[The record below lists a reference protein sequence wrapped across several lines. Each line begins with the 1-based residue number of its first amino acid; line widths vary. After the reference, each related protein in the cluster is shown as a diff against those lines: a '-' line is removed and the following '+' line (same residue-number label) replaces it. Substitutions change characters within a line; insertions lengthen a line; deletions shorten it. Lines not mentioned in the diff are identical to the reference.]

1 LEAVSQFPRPD
12 LTMVEPAAGANALVV
27 REPGQLGTARVVA
40 ATGDRCVVQDEAGT
54 REAARAVSCLIQ
66 PQAEDEVLIVASG
79 RRVFILAVL
88 ARAGLGDATL
98 ALPDRAA
105 NLAIAAPSLS
115 LNAST
120 RLGLEAPEVAVTSRR
135 FHLVTDVLT
144 QISRLASLVGEA
156 LTTVVGRQ
164 STVAQ
169 RIEVTSQERS
179 TAIAGIDSER
189 IGTHVSQTE
198 LTTVSAAVETHL
210 ARDDIRLDAKRVT
223 IG

>member
-1 LEAVSQFPRPD
+1 MIQLSPNSITPNEAQSGTATSVPLDGGR
-12 LTMVEPAAGANALVV
+12 LVA
-27 REPGQLGTARVVA
+27 ARVVA
-40 ATGDRCVVQDEAGT
+40 ASGERFVIQDEAGA
-54 REAARAVSCLIQ
+54 REASRAVSCLVKPQ
-66 PQAEDEVLIVASG
+66 PDDEVLVVTLE
-79 RRVFILAVL
+79 RRTMILAVL
-88 ARAGLGDATL
+88 SRAGLGDATL
-98 ALPDRAA
+98 SLPDTAA
-105 NLAIAAPSLS
+105 NLAISAPRLD
-115 LNAST
+115 LDASA
-120 RLGLEAPEVAVTSRR
+120 RLGLSAPEVAVTSRR

-144 QISRLASLVGEA
+144 QISRLASVIGEA

-169 RIEVTSQERS
+169 RVEL
-179 TAIAGIDSER
+179 TAQDRHAAVAGIDSER

>member
-1 LEAVSQFPRPD
+1 MSQSVRSPFATAEASADGNSAPF
-12 LTMVEPAAGANALVV
+12 
-27 REPGQLGTARVVA
+27 RETDRLSSARVLA
-40 ATGDRCVVQDEAGT
+40 ATGERCLVQDEAGT
-54 REAARAVSCLIQ
+54 RDAFRAVSCLIQ
-66 PQAEDEVLIVASG
+66 PQLDDEVLIVASG

-88 ARAGLGDATL
+88 TRAGLGDVTL

-105 NLAIAAPSLS
+105 SLAIAAPSIT
-115 LNAST
+115 LNAT
-120 RLGLEAPEVAVTSRR
+120 ARLGLEAPEVAVTSRR

-144 QISRLASLVGEA
+144 QISRLASVVGEA

-169 RIEVTSQERS
+169 RIEVTSQERN
-179 TAIAGIDSER
+179 TAIAGIDAER

-198 LTTVSAAVETHL
+198 LTTVCAAVETHL

>member
-1 LEAVSQFPRPD
+1 MSQALRTSYAIAEAA
-12 LTMVEPAAGANALVV
+12 TAANSVPFKDSDRLSS
-27 REPGQLGTARVVA
+27 ARVLSV
-40 ATGDRCVVQDEAGT
+40 TGERCVVQDEAGT
-54 REAARAVSCLIQ
+54 REASRAVSCLIQ
-66 PQAEDEVLIVASG
+66 PQPEDEVLIVASG

-88 ARAGLGDATL
+88 TRAGVGDATL

-105 NLAIAAPSLS
+105 NLAIAAPSIALS
-115 LNAST
+115 AT
-120 RLGLEAPEVAVTSRR
+120 ARLGLEAPEVAVTSRR

-144 QISRLASLVGEA
+144 QVSRLASIVGDA

-169 RIEVTSQERS
+169 RIEVTSQERN
-179 TAIAGIDSER
+179 TAIAGIDAER

>member
-1 LEAVSQFPRPD
+1 MSPFVRTPFAIAEASTATSSASF
-12 LTMVEPAAGANALVV
+12 
-27 REPGQLGTARVVA
+27 REAERLRSARVLA
-40 ATGDRCVVQDEAGT
+40 ITGERCLVQDETGT
-54 REAARAVSCLIQ
+54 REASRAVSCLIQ
-66 PQAEDEVLIVASG
+66 PQPEDEVLIVASG

-88 ARAGLGDATL
+88 TRAGLGDATL

-105 NLAIAAPSLS
+105 SLAIAAPSIA
-115 LNAST
+115 LNAAA

-144 QISRLASLVGEA
+144 QVSRLASIVGDA

-169 RIEVTSQERS
+169 RIEVTSQERN
-179 TAIAGIDSER
+179 TAIAGIDAER
-189 IGTHVSQTE
+189 IGMHVSQTE

>member
-1 LEAVSQFPRPD
+1 MSQSLHSLYTMAEAS
-12 LTMVEPAAGANALVV
+12 TGANSAPFGAADRLSS
-27 REPGQLGTARVVA
+27 ARVLA
-40 ATGDRCVVQDEAGT
+40 ITGERCLVQDETGT
-54 REAARAVSCLIQ
+54 REAARAISCLIQ
-66 PQAEDEVLIVASG
+66 PQAEDEVLVVASG

-88 ARAGLGDATL
+88 TRAGLGDATL
-98 ALPDRAA
+98 SLPDRAA
-105 NLAIAAPSLS
+105 SLAIAAPSIALS
-115 LNAST
+115 AT
-120 RLGLEAPEVAVTSRR
+120 ARLGLEAPEVAVTSRR
-135 FHLVTDVLT
+135 FHLVADVLT
-144 QISRLASLVGEA
+144 QISRLASVVGDA

-169 RIEVTSQERS
+169 RIEVTSQERN

-189 IGTHVSQTE
+189 IGTHLSQTE

>member
-1 LEAVSQFPRPD
+1 MAEATSRASATF
-12 LTMVEPAAGANALVV
+12 L
-27 REPGQLGTARVVA
+27 REPGQLGTARVLAV
-40 ATGDRCVVQDEAGT
+40 TGERCVVQDEAGT

-66 PQAEDEVLIVASG
+66 PQPEDEVLVVTSG
-79 RRVFILAVL
+79 RRIFILAVL
-88 ARAGLGDATL
+88 TRAGLGDATL
-98 ALPDRAA
+98 TLPDRAA
-105 NLAIAAPSLS
+105 SLAIEAPSIA
-115 LNAST
+115 LNAT
-120 RLGLEAPEVAVTSRR
+120 ARLGLEAPEVAVTSRR

-144 QISRLASLVGEA
+144 QVSRLASVIGDA

-169 RIEVTSQERS
+169 RIEVTSQERN

-189 IGTHVSQTE
+189 IGTHLSQTE

>member
-1 LEAVSQFPRPD
+1 MSQALRNSQASAEAPVGTHSA
-12 LTMVEPAAGANALVV
+12 LLGAADRLSAALVLAV
-27 REPGQLGTARVVA
+27 
-40 ATGDRCVVQDEAGT
+40 TGEHYLVQDETGT
-54 REAARAVSCLIQ
+54 REASRAVSCLVR
-66 PQAEDEVLIVASG
+66 PRAEDEVLIVASG

-88 ARAGLGDATL
+88 TRAGLGDATL
-98 ALPDRAA
+98 SLPDRAA
-105 NLAIAAPSLS
+105 SLAIEAPSIALD
-115 LNAST
+115 AKA

-144 QISRLASLVGEA
+144 QVSRLASIVGDA

-169 RIEVTSQERS
+169 RIEVTSQERN
-179 TAIAGIDSER
+179 TAIAGIDAER
-189 IGTHVSQTE
+189 IGTHVSQTD
-198 LTTVSAAVETHL
+198 LTTVSATVETHL

>member
-1 LEAVSQFPRPD
+1 MTEAAIRAS
-12 LTMVEPAAGANALVV
+12 AASP
-27 REPGQLGTARVVA
+27 REPRQLGTARVLA
-40 ATGDRCVVQDEAGT
+40 ITGERCVVQDEAGT

-66 PQAEDEVLIVASG
+66 PQPEDEVLIVASG
-79 RRVFILAVL
+79 PRVFILAVL

-105 NLAIAAPSLS
+105 SLAIAAPSIA
-115 LNAST
+115 LNAT
-120 RLGLEAPEVAVTSRR
+120 ARLRLEAPEVAVTSRR
-135 FHLVTDVLT
+135 FHLVADVLT
-144 QISRLASLVGEA
+144 QVSRLASVVGEA

-169 RIEVTSQERS
+169 RIEVTSQERN

-189 IGTHVSQTE
+189 IGTHLSQTE
-198 LTTVSAAVETHL
+198 LTTVSAAIETHL